1 MGSNRRSAVS
11 RRTPSAPSSPAP
23 RNRGNRPLGA
33 APGDYAPRRAS
44 GSSGYTGPA
53 LGGPVSYSGRDY
65 RAGVKVGAVS
75 QSARADRARR
85 TYRSWMMKT
94 IAVFSLIGLLVIG
107 VVALYWSDA
116 FAIKQVTVSGVEHL
130 TGEEMSALANIPSD
144 TTLLRVDA
152 SGIRANIM
160 RDAWVE
166 DVDVQRVFPDTLN
179 LAVTER
185 EIGAT
190 VVVGV
195 NEGQGTQRWAL
206 ASDGMWLCPIPD
218 QQSEAGRSISQK
230 IYEDAA
236 SVFEITDVAYGVVP
250 EIGSY
255 CSDDSINNAMQ
266 VVTGLTTELKDQ
278 VVKVSAT
285 STETTTLTL
294 ESGIEIAFGKAEDI
308 RTKERICL
316 EIMEQNQGSVSYIN
330 VRVVNSPTWRAL

>member
-1 MGSNRRSAVS
+1 M
-11 RRTPSAPSSPAP
+11 
-23 RNRGNRPLGA
+23 
-33 APGDYAPRRAS
+33 
-44 GSSGYTGPA
+44 
-53 LGGPVSYSGRDY
+53 SYSGQDFRG
-65 RAGVKVGAVS
+65 GVKVGSVS
-75 QSARADRARR
+75 QSARADRVRE
-85 TYRSWMMKT
+85 TYRSSMIKVIT
-94 IAVFSLIGLLVIG
+94 VFVLIGLLAIG
-107 VVALYWSDA
+107 AVALYWSSA
-116 FAIKQVTVSGVEHL
+116 FSIKEVTVSGVEHL
-130 TGEEMSALANIPSD
+130 TGEEMSALANIPAD

-166 DVDVQRVFPDTLN
+166 DDDVQRIFPDTLN

-185 EIGAT
+185 AIGAT
-190 VVVGV
+190 VIVGV
-195 NEGQGTQRWAL
+195 DQGQSTQRWAL
-206 ASDGMWLCPIPD
+206 ASDGMWLCPIPEQD
-218 QQSEAGRSISQK
+218 SEAGRSISPR

-236 SVFEITDVAYGVVP
+236 SVFEIVDVAYGVVP

-285 STETTTLTL
+285 SPETTTLTL

-316 EIMEQNQGSVSYIN
+316 EIMEQNPGSVSYIN